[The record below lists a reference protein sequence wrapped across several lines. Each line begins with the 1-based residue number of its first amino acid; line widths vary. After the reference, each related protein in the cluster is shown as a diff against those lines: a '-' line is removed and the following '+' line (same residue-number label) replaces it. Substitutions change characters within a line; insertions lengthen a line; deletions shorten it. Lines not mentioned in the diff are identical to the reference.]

1 MHNNYAAVRQLPAFA
16 GTVLVLSSPHPA
28 PDGMSTPKQDRQ
40 ATILEVVSSHVVDS
54 QEELRRLLRQ
64 RGWDVTQATLSRDLR
79 ELRLVR
85 VPTADGPRYAPAG
98 GGSPDAGEKA
108 ALEGLLPSLVI
119 GVDGVGELL
128 VVRTVTGGAQPVA
141 HALDSE
147 GWPEVLGTI
156 GGDDTILLVCRS
168 AAARERITR
177 RIREIVGE

>member
-1 MHNNYAAVRQLPAFA
+1 
-16 GTVLVLSSPHPA
+16 
-28 PDGMSTPKQDRQ
+28 MSTPKKDRQ
-40 ATILEVVSSHVVDS
+40 STILEVVNAHTVDS
-54 QEELRRLLRQ
+54 QEELRRLLRH

-85 VPTADGPRYAPAG
+85 IPTDDGPRYAPAG
-98 GGSPDAGEKA
+98 GGNADAEGQA
-108 ALEGLLPSLVI
+108 TLEGLLPTLVI

-141 HALDSE
+141 AALDGA

-168 AAARERITR
+168 AAARERIAR
-177 RIREIVGE
+177 RLRDIVGS